1 MHVSISYLW
10 QHRDDIDL
18 CLVIPTIQLLSL
30 ISASSATQSFG
41 RSLSNAPV
49 RVSSNEWRLIQ
60 GLARLLDKRKA
71 PHLVQSRVSGKR
83 VHPEA
88 EFFEIEL
95 RRVFRVQDFP
105 HNLDSEAFE
114 QCQAKLK
121 SLCLLLDQLAW
132 SRSIHGHAE
141 GQTHHRLRALSAL
154 LESTSGVFDLANG
167 PNKTLFRL
175 PSDSAELNRCLRIVT
190 ECNDTLDKITA
201 PAPQEPVLQPLQ
213 RQQNKRMWKKAR
225 IRNRA
230 SFVLGT
236 LFEHFRCGMT
246 HEVLLRLIED
256 PDEESMLPNLRENTG
271 RGKAL
276 MLLIEKYG
284 LFGAWADPATFEAG
298 SSSKESLE
306 QLIGKGAFKPL
317 DLQALMYGASQSKFS
332 TKDKRALA
340 VKLGFCLMDFFDAD
354 ITPRRIYFWNAS
366 ITGPKKEFP
375 YLSFDSKLPATTNPY
390 NFRMGHPALLSF
402 AKLLLEID
410 FGQSIELA
418 ISPDSSRNQ
427 AAWATLVSLVDR
439 LEEDRGDSY
448 LQAIRGCLNVHRKIA
463 ERLRTRDLD
472 KKRAEL
478 RIRKTLYKEVVHK
491 LELGLAESIPR
502 PAHKRQRSES
512 PSPSYRENEPRNSS
526 SWRSPTQPSEP
537 QRPIAR
543 HKRRRTPE
551 LQNWPSCVASELVT
565 RECKF
570 PSDCTVSELEASID
584 SSQPKS
590 RRDFEVALIC
600 ALRVEFDAV
609 EALFDEYYEPEPDLS
624 YGKAPGDPNAYT
636 TGRIC
641 GHHVV
646 LAFMPGMGKVNSA
659 SVAAGFRASFPDIK
673 LGIVVGICGGVPFGR
688 DEEKDV
694 LLGDV
699 VISTA
704 LVQFDLGR
712 QYTNKFMRKDTLQD
726 NLGRPTSD
734 IRSFLAKLSGSKG
747 RKTLRDKAS
756 LYLEELCEKDGFHK
770 SSYPGADNDKLF
782 RPTYRHK
789 HQDPKALCICA
800 NCHSPYD
807 DVCDVAL
814 EASCEELGCHD
825 DELVSRERI
834 DKAKLVTHKRYP
846 FHETRLHE
854 PRKPVIHFGVVVSG
868 DSVMKSGHHRDEI
881 ASREKAIAFEM
892 EGAGVWDSFPTI
904 VIKSVCDY
912 ADSHKNKIWQ
922 RYAAATA
929 AACMKAFLGEWRQAR

>member
-1 MHVSISYLW
+1 
-10 QHRDDIDL
+10 
-18 CLVIPTIQLLSL
+18 
-30 ISASSATQSFG
+30 
-41 RSLSNAPV
+41 
-49 RVSSNEWRLIQ
+49 
-60 GLARLLDKRKA
+60 
-71 PHLVQSRVSGKR
+71 
-83 VHPEA
+83 
-88 EFFEIEL
+88 
-95 RRVFRVQDFP
+95 
-105 HNLDSEAFE
+105 
-114 QCQAKLK
+114 
-121 SLCLLLDQLAW
+121 
-132 SRSIHGHAE
+132 
-141 GQTHHRLRALSAL
+141 
-154 LESTSGVFDLANG
+154 
-167 PNKTLFRL
+167 
-175 PSDSAELNRCLRIVT
+175 
-190 ECNDTLDKITA
+190 
-201 PAPQEPVLQPLQ
+201 
-213 RQQNKRMWKKAR
+213 
-225 IRNRA
+225 
-230 SFVLGT
+230 
-236 LFEHFRCGMT
+236 
-246 HEVLLRLIED
+246 
-256 PDEESMLPNLRENTG
+256 
-271 RGKAL
+271 
-276 MLLIEKYG
+276 MLLIENYG
-284 LFGAWADPATFEAG
+284 LFGAWADPATFEPG
-298 SSSKESLE
+298 FSSKESLE

-317 DLQALMYGASQSKFS
+317 DLQALMHGASQNKFS
-332 TKDKRALA
+332 IKDKRSLA

-354 ITPRRIYFWNAS
+354 ITSRRIYFWNAS
-366 ITGPKKEFP
+366 TSGPKKEFP

-410 FGQSIELA
+410 FGQAIELA

-472 KKRAEL
+472 EKRAEL

-512 PSPSYRENEPRNSS
+512 PSPSYCENEPRNSS

-537 QRPIAR
+537 RRPIAR

-551 LQNWPSCVASELVT
+551 PQNWPSSVASELVT
-565 RECKF
+565 RECKLT
-570 PSDCTVSELEASID
+570 SNCTVSELEASLD

-609 EALFDEYYEPEPDLS
+609 EALFDEYYESEPDLS

-636 TGRIC
+636 TGRLC

-712 QYTNKFMRKDTLQD
+712 QYTNKFVRKDTLQD

-747 RKTLRDKAS
+747 RTTLRDKTS

-789 HQDPKALCICA
+789 HQDPKAPCICA
-800 NCHSPYD
+800 NCHSPDD

-825 DELVSRERI
+825 DELVFRERI
-834 DKAKLVTHKRYP
+834 DKAKLVTHERYP

-854 PRKPVIHFGVVVSG
+854 PQKPVIHFGVVVSG

-881 ASREKAIAFEM
+881 ASREKAVAFEM
-892 EGAGVWDSFPTI
+892 EGAGVWDSFPTV

-912 ADSHKNKIWQ
+912 ADSHKNKVWQ

>member
-1 MHVSISYLW
+1 MSSTYLMPCHPHHPAAEPHLRI
-10 QHRDDIDL
+10 QRNSVL
-18 CLVIPTIQLLSL
+18 RPEPSKCLHP
-30 ISASSATQSFG
+30 AC
-41 RSLSNAPV
+41 
-49 RVSSNEWRLIQ
+49 
-60 GLARLLDKRKA
+60 GLARLLDERKA
-71 PHLVQSRVSGKR
+71 AHQVQSRASGALNHGKR

-95 RRVFRVQDFP
+95 RRAFRVQDCP
-105 HNLDSEAFE
+105 HNLDPEAFA
-114 QCQAKLK
+114 QCEAKLK
-121 SLCLLLDQLAW
+121 SLCSLLDQLAW
-132 SRSIHGHAE
+132 SQSTHGHTQ
-141 GQTHHRLRALSAL
+141 GHKHQRLRALSGL
-154 LESTSGVFDLANG
+154 LESTPGVFDLASG

-175 PSDSAELNRCLRIVT
+175 PSDSAELNRGLRIVT
-190 ECNDTLDKITA
+190 EYNDTLDKFAA
-201 PAPQEPVLQPLQ
+201 PAPQEPILQPLQ

-225 IRNRA
+225 IRKRA
-230 SFVLGT
+230 SLPSLQLMLSSCPNPDSWQEV
-236 LFEHFRCGMT
+236 RCGSGDLGENT
-246 HEVLLRLIED
+246 ISCISD
-256 PDEESMLPNLRENTG
+256 ICTDLRENTG

-276 MLLIEKYG
+276 MLLIEKYA

-298 SSSKESLE
+298 FSSKESLE

-317 DLQALMYGASQSKFS
+317 DLQALMHGASQNKFS

-340 VKLGFCLMDFFDAD
+340 VKLGFCLMDLFDAD
-354 ITPRRIYFWNAS
+354 ITSRRIYFWNAS
-366 ITGPKKEFP
+366 TSDPKKEFP
-375 YLSFDSKLPATTNPY
+375 YLSFDSKLPAMTDPY

-410 FGQSIELA
+410 FGQAIELA

-427 AAWATLVSLVDR
+427 AAWATLVGLVDR

-472 KKRAEL
+472 EKGAEL

-491 LELGLAESIPR
+491 LELGFAESIPR

-512 PSPSYRENEPRNSS
+512 PPPSYRENETRNVFSS
-526 SWRSPTQPSEP
+526 QSPTQPSEP

-543 HKRRRTPE
+543 YKRRRNPE
-551 LQNWPSCVASELVT
+551 SQNWPSCVASELVT
-565 RECKF
+565 KECNF
-570 PSDCTVSELEASID
+570 PSNCTVSEFEASI
-584 SSQPKS
+584 SGSQPKS
-590 RRDFEVALIC
+590 RKEFGIALIC

-609 EALFDEYYEPEPDLS
+609 EALFDEYYEPEPDFS

-636 TGRIC
+636 TGRMC
-641 GHHVV
+641 GNDVV

-659 SVAAGFRASFPDIK
+659 SVAAGFRASFPGIK
-673 LGIVVGICGGVPFGR
+673 LGLVVGICGGVPLGR
-688 DEEKDV
+688 DDEKEV

-712 QYTNKFMRKDTLQD
+712 QYANKAVRKDTLQD
-726 NLGRPTSD
+726 NLGRPNLE
-734 IRSFLAKLSGSKG
+734 IRAFLAKLSGSRG
-747 RKTLRDKAS
+747 RAMLQAKTS
-756 LYLEELCEKDGFHK
+756 FYLEELYEKEGFDK
-770 SSYPGADNDKLF
+770 SSYPGAENDKLY
-782 RPTYRHK
+782 RAAYRHK
-789 HQDPKALCICA
+789 HQDPDAPCICA
-800 NCHSPYD
+800 SCRGAYD
-807 DVCDVAL
+807 DVCSVAL

-825 DELVSRERI
+825 SELVHRARI
-834 DKAKLVTHKRYP
+834 EQARLVSHSRYP
-846 FHETRLHE
+846 FYGGGLRE
-854 PRKPVIHFGVVVSG
+854 PQKPVIHFGVVVSG
-868 DSVMKSGHHRDEI
+868 DSVMKSGHHRDDI

-892 EGAGVWDSFPTI
+892 EGAGVWDSFPTV

-912 ADSHKNKIWQ
+912 ADSHKNKNWQ

>member
-1 MHVSISYLW
+1 MPYL
-10 QHRDDIDL
+10 L
-18 CLVIPTIQLLSL
+18 E
-30 ISASSATQSFG
+30 
-41 RSLSNAPV
+41 
-49 RVSSNEWRLIQ
+49 SNEWRLIQ
-60 GLARLLDKRKA
+60 GLARLLDERKA
-71 PHLVQSRVSGKR
+71 AHQVQSRASGALNHGKR

-95 RRVFRVQDFP
+95 RRAFRVQDFP
-105 HNLDSEAFE
+105 HNLDPEAFE
-114 QCQAKLK
+114 QCEAKLK

-132 SRSIHGHAE
+132 SQSTHGHS
-141 GQTHHRLRALSAL
+141 GGHTHQRLRALSGL

-175 PSDSAELNRCLRIVT
+175 PSDSAELNRCLQIVT
-190 ECNDTLDKITA
+190 ECNDTLDKFTA
-201 PAPQEPVLQPLQ
+201 PAPQETILQPLQ

-225 IRNRA
+225 IRKRA
-230 SFVLGT
+230 SYILGA
-236 LFEHFRCGMT
+236 LFEHFRCGMS

-256 PDEESMLPNLRENTG
+256 PDEESVLPSLQLMLSSCPDPDSWQEVQCGSGDLGENTISCISDICTDLRENTG

-276 MLLIEKYG
+276 MLLIEKYA

-298 SSSKESLE
+298 FSSKESLE

-317 DLQALMYGASQSKFS
+317 DLQALMHGASQNKFS

-354 ITPRRIYFWNAS
+354 ITSRRIYFWNAS
-366 ITGPKKEFP
+366 TSDPKKEFP
-375 YLSFDSKLPATTNPY
+375 YLSFDSKLPATTDPY

-410 FGQSIELA
+410 FGQAIELA

-427 AAWATLVSLVDR
+427 AAWAKLVSLVDR

-463 ERLRTRDLD
+463 ERLRNRDLD
-472 KKRAEL
+472 EKGAEL

-491 LELGLAESIPR
+491 LELGFAESIPR

-512 PSPSYRENEPRNSS
+512 PPPSYRENETRNASS
-526 SWRSPTQPSEP
+526 SKPPTQPSEP

-543 HKRRRTPE
+543 YKRRRTPGS
-551 LQNWPSCVASELVT
+551 QNWPSCVASQLVT
-565 RECKF
+565 QECNF
-570 PSDCTVSELEASID
+570 PSNCTVSEFEASI
-584 SSQPKS
+584 SGSQPKS
-590 RRDFEVALIC
+590 REDFGIALIC

-609 EALFDEYYEPEPDLS
+609 EALFDEYYEPEPDFS

-636 TGRIC
+636 TGRMC
-641 GHHVV
+641 GNDVV

-659 SVAAGFRASFPDIK
+659 SVAAGFRASFPGIK
-673 LGIVVGICGGVPFGR
+673 LGLVVGICGGVPFGR
-688 DEEKDV
+688 DDEKEV

-712 QYTNKFMRKDTLQD
+712 QYANKAMRKDTLQD
-726 NLGRPTSD
+726 NLGRPNLE
-734 IRSFLAKLSGSKG
+734 IRAFLAKLSGSRG
-747 RKTLRDKAS
+747 RAMLQAKTS
-756 LYLEELCEKDGFHK
+756 LYLKELCGKEGFHK
-770 SSYPGADNDKLF
+770 SSYPGAGNDKLY
-782 RPTYRHK
+782 RAAYRHK
-789 HQDPKALCICA
+789 HQDTDAPCICA
-800 NCHSPYD
+800 SCHGPYD
-807 DVCDVAL
+807 DVCSVAL

-825 DELVSRERI
+825 SELVHRARI
-834 DKAKLVTHKRYP
+834 DKARLVAHSRYP
-846 FHETRLHE
+846 FYGAGLCETQE
-854 PRKPVIHFGVVVSG
+854 PVIHFGVVVSG
-868 DSVMKSGHHRDEI
+868 DSVMKSGHHRDDI

-892 EGAGVWDSFPTI
+892 EGAGVWDSFPTV

-912 ADSHKNKIWQ
+912 ADSHKNKNWQ